1 MTVLEIV
8 DWNDHFETHQSRV
21 LKTLPWV
28 AIPTKMDGDGFT
40 ELMDHK
46 NGMLIFG
53 AWMLMV
59 EITSKGHPRG
69 LLLRSGLRPHTP
81 KSLARMT
88 HREVDEFELAIP
100 VLLDMGWL
108 RYKEITEEELA
119 VIPRNPALHNITEQD
134 ITEQDITE
142 QDITEQ
148 KGHGLDPSLLEKQKN
163 LTRAR
168 NLAYSEIIPY
178 LNEKTNRR
186 YSIANKATQRH
197 INARLSEGYTIED
210 FKAVI
215 DKKTAEWLNDPKM
228 SPYLRP
234 QTLFAGKFEG
244 YLNQPTVGPGGKTTV
259 SERTGF
265 IK

>member
-1 MTVLEIV
+1 MNILEIV
-8 DWNDHFETHQSRV
+8 DWNKNFETHQSRL

-40 ELMDHK
+40 ELMDHEH
-46 NGMLIFG
+46 GLMIFG
-53 AWMLMV
+53 AWILMV
-59 EITSKGHPRG
+59 EITSKDSPRG
-69 LLLRSGLRPHTP
+69 MLLRSGLRPHTP
-81 KSLARMT
+81 KSLARMA

-108 RYKEITEEELA
+108 QYKEITEEELA
-119 VIPRNPALHNITEQD
+119 VIPRNPAPHNITEQD
-134 ITEQDITE
+134 TTEQDT
-142 QDITEQ
+142 TEQ
-148 KGHGLDPSLLEKQKN
+148 KEHGLDPSVLEKQKN

-168 NLAYSEIIPY
+168 ILAYTEIIPY

-186 YSIANKATQRH
+186 YSITNKTTQRH
-197 INARLSEGYTIED
+197 INGRLSEGYTIED
-210 FKAVI
+210 FKTVI
-215 DKKTAEWLNDPKM
+215 DKKTSEWLNDPKM

-244 YLNQPTVGPGGKTTV
+244 YLNQPEVGPGGKTTV